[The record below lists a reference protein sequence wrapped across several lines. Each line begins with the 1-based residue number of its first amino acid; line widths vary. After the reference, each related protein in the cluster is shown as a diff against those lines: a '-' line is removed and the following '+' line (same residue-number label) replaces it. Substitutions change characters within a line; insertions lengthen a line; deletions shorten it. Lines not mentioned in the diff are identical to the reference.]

1 MTERKAK
8 MNWEVVSNVSCL
20 VPIFRRQPL
29 DFRIQF
35 PGRNTVCCQGTCLMG
50 PDHGTW
56 CCSNSLII
64 GNCALFVFY
73 VAIPVHWAMAA
84 LAIALLLVV
93 EYQLWSATFT
103 EAGILPRQP
112 YELTP
117 SGQPAPTVIVN
128 GVTVH
133 LKSCNTCNIYRS
145 AGATARIIAH
155 SVTRACMQTTARE
168 ALPRLRQLRG
178 RVRSLQVADTPQFL
192 AVLAGSITT
201 VLGCAT
207 ASANATTA
215 TLSDSSSVSSG
226 CLHRLSCSL
235 TVTRS
240 SSGLPSR
247 LVRLLVLPV
256 PPGSRSHWI
265 EVCVCWC
272 CNSRSHSVV
281 SLCSLVDAVSA
292 YPVAGIEIL
301 VAFIFGW

>member
-178 RVRSLQVADTPQFL
+178 RVRSLPVGSQSSASCCVGRFDHHCPWVCNCVGKRNYRYFVGFL
-192 AVLAGSITT
+192 ICELWLPASPLVLAHSHSLVQRSAFSTRT
-201 VLGCAT
+201 SSCAACT
-207 ASANATTA
+207 SWFAKP
-215 TLSDSSSVSSG
+215 LDRG
-226 CLHRLSCSL
+226 MC
-235 TVTRS
+235 
-240 SSGLPSR
+240 
-247 LVRLLVLPV
+247 LLVL
-256 PPGSRSHWI
+256 
-265 EVCVCWC
+265 
-272 CNSRSHSVV
+272 
-281 SLCSLVDAVSA
+281 
-292 YPVAGIEIL
+292 
-301 VAFIFGW
+301 